1 MDIGQFGQ
9 KVKPKLATKLKAVD
23 LLNQMEG
30 VYITKVE
37 AKAVQVVELVIVT
50 TPDIVDGK
58 LVEGTSRLQVNV
70 ITLVRPTSRHRS
82 DSATLRL
89 RIPIV

>member
-1 MDIGQFGQ
+1 
-9 KVKPKLATKLKAVD
+9 LRAVD

-50 TPDIVDGK
+50 TPDIIDGK
-58 LVEGTSRLQVNV
+58 LLPDQERDGIGTWN
-70 ITLVRPTSRHRS
+70 
-82 DSATLRL
+82 
-89 RIPIV
+89 